1 MSYQNFFDFKGK
13 VVLVT
18 GGGGSIGSEFGRAF
32 AECGAKVVLADL
44 DKEASD
50 EIAMSLQNEGM
61 EVFSKY
67 LNLLDIQSIKNLVN
81 AVVNKHKKID
91 ILCNHAGF
99 NIRKPA
105 IEYTEEEWDKLVG
118 VNLKGL
124 FFTATEVGKEMI
136 KNKSGK
142 IINTAS
148 VSATRGH
155 KNLSIYAATK
165 GGIVQLTKVLA
176 HEWAEYGIQVN
187 AIGPGYVLTKQTRQY
202 LSNPEVRKKLLSQIP
217 AGRYGEVSDIASAV
231 LFLASSASD
240 YVTGH
245 TLYIEG
251 GRLID

>member
-1 MSYQNFFDFKGK
+1 MSYQNFLDFEGK

-18 GGGGSIGSEFGRAF
+18 GGGGSMGSEFGRAF
-32 AECGAKVVLADL
+32 AECGAKVILADL
-44 DKEASD
+44 NKEASD
-50 EIAMSLQNEGM
+50 EIAASLQDEGKM
-61 EVFSKY
+61 VFSKY
-67 LNLLDIQSIKNLVN
+67 LNLMDIQSIKNLVSEIIDE
-81 AVVNKHKKID
+81 HKKID
-91 ILCNHAGF
+91 VLCNHAGF

-105 IEYTEEEWDKLVG
+105 IEYSEEEWDSLVG

-136 KNKSGK
+136 KKKSGK
-142 IINTAS
+142 VINTAS
-148 VSATRGH
+148 VSAARGH

-187 AIGPGYVLTKQTRQY
+187 AIGPGYILTKQTQQY
-202 LSNPEVRKKLLSQIP
+202 LSNPEVQEKLLSHIP
-217 AGRYGEVSDIASAV
+217 AGRYGQVSDIASAL
-231 LFLASSASD
+231 LFLASPAAD
-240 YVTGH
+240 YITGH